1 MSGCPFWENKYQFNF
16 SKLSLSDAEDKSQ
29 EGQNKAN
36 KGGLIYGDYLQLEKI
51 LDAQELQSEKK
62 GNKIHDE
69 HLFIVTHQAY
79 ELWFKQILWELDS
92 VRVIFQN
99 GHVRD
104 ERNMLKIVTRMH
116 RISMILKLLVEQF
129 SVLET
134 MTALDFFDFRDYL
147 SPASGFQSL
156 QFRLLENKIGVP
168 QSLRVPYNRRHYRD
182 NFKGKENELLLKS
195 EQELTLLQ
203 LVEAWLERTPG
214 LEPEGFNFW
223 GKFEMNVLK
232 GLEEEFAMVQ
242 VKEDSEEKEDQM
254 AELKKQKE
262 VLISLFDEKRHEHLL
277 SKGERRLSYKAMKG
291 ALMIYFYREE
301 PRFQIPFQ
309 LLTSLMDI
317 DVLMT
322 KWRYNHVCMVHRMIG
337 SKAGTGGS
345 SGYQYLRSTVSDRY
359 KVFVD
364 LFNLSTYL
372 VPRHWIPKLN
382 PTVHKFLY
390 TAEYCD
396 SSYFSSDD
404 SD

>member
-1 MSGCPFWENKYQFNF
+1 MSGCPFLGENFGYAFKN
-16 SKLSLSDAEDKSQ
+16 LSVKDSEEDKSQ
-29 EGQNKAN
+29 TGVNRAS
-36 KGGLIYGDYLQLEKI
+36 KGGLIYGNYLQLEKV
-51 LDAQELQSEKK
+51 LNAQELQSEIK

-69 HLFIVTHQAY
+69 HLFIITHQAY

-92 VRVIFQN
+92 VREIFQN

-104 ERNMLKIVTRMH
+104 ERNMLKVVTRMH
-116 RISMILKLLVEQF
+116 RVVVILKLLVQQF

-134 MTALDFFDFRDYL
+134 MTALDFNDFREYL

-156 QFRLLENKIGVP
+156 QFRLLENKIGVL

-182 NFKGKENELLLKS
+182 NFKGEDNELLLKS
-195 EQELTLLQ
+195 EQEKTLLQ
-203 LVEAWLERTPG
+203 LVEA
-214 LEPEGFNFW
+214 
-223 GKFEMNVLK
+223 K
-232 GLEEEFAMVQ
+232 EESED
-242 VKEDSEEKEDQM
+242 KEEQM
-254 AELKKQKE
+254 AEFQKQKE
-262 VLISLFDEKRHEHLL
+262 VLLSLFDEKRHEHLL
-277 SKGERRLSYKAMKG
+277 SKGERRLSYRALQG

-301 PRFQIPFQ
+301 PRFQVPFQ

-317 DVLMT
+317 DTLMT
-322 KWRYNHVCMVHRMIG
+322 KWRYNHVCMVHRMLG

-372 VPRHWIPKLN
+372 VPRHWIPKMN
-382 PTVHKFLY
+382 PMIHKFLY

-396 SSYFSSDD
+396 SSYFSSDE